1 MTTHRG
7 VPISLCDTC
16 HREHPQDKRHCAVCG
31 RPSASINDN
40 GRCTRPACRE
50 AKA

>member
-16 HREHPQDKRHCAVCG
+16 HREHLMQALP
-31 RPSASINDN
+31 
-40 GRCTRPACRE
+40 
-50 AKA
+50 KADR

>member
-16 HREHPQDKRHCAVCG
+16 HREHLMQALPKE
-31 RPSASINDN
+31 ASRTI
-40 GRCTRPACRE
+40 GQPAE
-50 AKA
+50 TIVSQAH